1 MRTLLRLLPARL
13 HRDPLVRAV
22 VALDPDP
29 RRTILAILA
38 GTAALGSAVGLM
50 ATSGWLISRAAQ
62 QPPVLFLQGAVVATR
77 AFGIS
82 RGVLRYLERL
92 VSHDV
97 ALRGVAALRERLY
110 RRLAAADQATVAG
123 LRRGDLLARVGAD
136 VDTLADIL
144 VRSVL
149 PFAIA
154 FTTAIGSAVLVGVF
168 IPGAGLVVGA
178 GLLLSAFI
186 APWLAGVAARRAE
199 RGAARARSETSAE
212 MLALLDGV
220 AELKVAGAV
229 PARLA
234 RLHRLDDALTAR
246 LDHAARPSALAV
258 ALSTVLTGAC
268 MLTALVLGA
277 QLVSDGQLRPVWL
290 AVVTLVPLAA
300 AEAVAGLPAAATGL
314 VRARAAAER
323 VLELLEAPPAAGE
336 APRGPGASGPAA
348 GTPTAPALLRPRLVA
363 EGLDCGWP
371 GQEPVLTGVSLD
383 LSAGRRVAVVGG
395 SGTGKTTLLLT
406 LAGLLPPAGGRVR
419 LGPDPSGDADGAGA
433 EPRELAGLDPA
444 VIRRTVSFTAED
456 AHVFTTTV
464 RENVRVALPGAGD
477 EQVLAVLAR
486 AGLADWARTLPDG
499 LDTMLGSGGT
509 GLSGGERRRLLLARA
524 FLVGAGMLLLD
535 EPGEHLDPDT
545 ADALIRDILGAGR
558 PDPGAPAVLLVTHR
572 LAPLDAADEV
582 LVVDA
587 GTVVAR
593 GTHAWLLD
601 RHAPYRDA
609 WEAEQGVALAGR

>member
-13 HRDPLVRAV
+13 RRDPLVRAV

-92 VSHDV
+92 ISHDV

-154 FTTAIGSAVLVGVF
+154 FTTTIGSAVLVGVF

-178 GLLLSAFI
+178 GLLLSAFV

-246 LDHAARPSALAV
+246 LDRAARPSALAV

-268 MLTALVLGA
+268 MLTTLVLGA

-290 AVVTLVPLAA
+290 AVVTLTPLAA

-323 VLELLEAPPAAGE
+323 VLELLEAPPAVGE
-336 APRGPGASGPAA
+336 APRDPGVPGPAA
-348 GTPTAPALLRPRLVA
+348 HAPDAPAVPRPRLVA

-371 GQEPVLTGVSLD
+371 GREPVLTGVD
-383 LSAGRRVAVVGG
+383 LNLPAGRRVAVVGG

-419 LGPDPSGDADGAGA
+419 LGPGPSGDADGAGA
-433 EPRELAGLDPA
+433 EPRDLADLDPA
-444 VIRRTVSFTAED
+444 VLRRTVSFTAED

-477 EQVLAVLAR
+477 EQVLAVLTR

-499 LDTMLGSGGT
+499 LDTLLGSGGT

-545 ADALIRDILGAGR
+545 ADALIRDILGADR

-572 LAPLDAADEV
+572 LAPLDTADEV

-601 RHAPYRDA
+601 HHAPYRDA
-609 WEAEQGVALAGR
+609 WEAEQGIAVTGG